1 MDEINENMQVYTSR
15 RDLLFYLPYLRPTM
29 LKNKEF
35 TSCLV
40 QKLSVYSFM
49 LFDSSPCV

>member
-15 RDLLFYLPYLRPTM
+15 RDLLFDLPYLSPTM

-40 QKLSVYSFM
+40 QKLSYSFM
-49 LFDSSPCV
+49 LFDSTPCV